1 MSSAPAM
8 TLSSLAAQAYSDGYA
23 SHGDIDLQPER
34 FKNQLLVAIEKH
46 LGSNAPAAATLS
58 FFSTLHTTD
67 LYLTVACSESSDR
80 AWARFVTA
88 YQRYIDKVARFVS
101 PTSDA
106 ARDLASEVMA
116 DLFMPDR
123 SGRSRIASFD
133 GQQSLAT
140 WLRVLMSNRATNLR
154 MLKWNNC
161 EPIERL
167 SDVAD
172 IAATTRMEAAI
183 SASRCEAILEDCLR
197 LSSKSLTDRE
207 RLILLWR
214 YDDGLRVAEIAR
226 ALGRSPF
233 GHHSTASE
241 DSSQDSEKDHL
252 RPHGEVS
259 SRACGDQRV
268 PRRSARESS
277 AFPSRFPQDTGIQ
290 PNRLA
295 GFEARLV
302 PLSPNALAVDP

>member
-8 TLSSLAAQAYSDGYA
+8 TLSSLAAQAYSGGYA

-34 FKNQLLVAIEKH
+34 FENQLRMVIEKH

-67 LYLTVACSESSDR
+67 LYLTVACSQSSDR
-80 AWARFVTA
+80 AWVRFVTA

-101 PTSDA
+101 PTSDT
-106 ARDLASEVMA
+106 ARELASDVMA
-116 DLFMPDR
+116 DLFMPDK

-154 MLKWNNC
+154 MLKWNTR

-172 IAATTRMEAAI
+172 VASITRMEAAI
-183 SASRCEAILEDCLR
+183 NASKYEAILEDCFKLA
-197 LSSKSLTDRE
+197 SESLTDRE
-207 RLILLWR
+207 RLILLLH
-214 YDDGLRVAEIAR
+214 YDDGLRLFEVARTLDVHPSGITR
-226 ALGRSPF
+226 QLQKTHLKLQKKIISVLTVKYHLGPAAIKECL
-233 GHHSTASE
+233 GDLLENPAHSLLVILKASAHC
-241 DSSQDSEKDHL
+241 Q
-252 RPHGEVS
+252 
-259 SRACGDQRV
+259 
-268 PRRSARESS
+268 
-277 AFPSRFPQDTGIQ
+277 TGQ
-290 PNRLA
+290 PA
-295 GFEARLV
+295 SKVG
-302 PLSPNALAVDP
+302 